1 MYPNVKWS
9 KCDFYVP
16 ATDTYIEICGMMGN
30 TNYRDKMLNKQKV
43 FGSVL
48 LKTKNEMI
56 DYVNRLCE
64 M

>member
-1 MYPNVKWS
+1 MINTFLVLM
-9 KCDFYVP
+9 
-16 ATDTYIEICGMMGN
+16 EQGN